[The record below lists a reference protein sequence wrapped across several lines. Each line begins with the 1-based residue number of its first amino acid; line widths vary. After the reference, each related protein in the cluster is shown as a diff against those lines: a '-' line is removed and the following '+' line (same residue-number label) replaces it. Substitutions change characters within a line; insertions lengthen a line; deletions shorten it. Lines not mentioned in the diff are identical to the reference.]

1 MSSKTKEKSFEPFRT
16 IIIAGALALMFRSL
30 LFEPFNIPSGSMIPT
45 LKVGDYL
52 FVSKFSYGYSRYSF
66 PFGIIPFDGRVMAG
80 EPERGDVVV
89 FRQPG
94 NEDVAFIKRIV
105 GLPGDDIQVK
115 RGALHI
121 NGTPVKREHED
132 VGTATDGF
140 SVMKYNDYVET
151 LPEGTSHSIR
161 EISDAGSLDNTR
173 VYSVPEGHYFVM
185 GDNRDNSNDS
195 RGWGFVPD
203 ENLVGKAF
211 MIWMVTPRMAAS
223 MRATSPMRALRR
235 ATASITT
242 VMASPT
248 RPSIWAPTSPTAV
261 RATKCVTRPTGRQ
274 SVLTASARLASARP
288 TSPTAI

>member
-66 PFGIIPFDGRVMAG
+66 PFGIIPFDGRVIAG

-115 RGALHI
+115 RGVLHI
-121 NGTPVKREHED
+121 HGTPVKREHED

-140 SVMKYNDYVET
+140 SVMKYDDYVET

-161 EISDAGSLDNTR
+161 EMSDAGSLDNTR
-173 VYSVPEGHYFVM
+173 VYSVPEGHYFMM

-195 RGWGFVPD
+195 RTSSVGLVPF
-203 ENLVGKAF
+203 ENFVGKAQF
-211 MIWMVTPRMAAS
+211 LFFS
-223 MRATSPMRALRR
+223 HN
-235 ATASITT
+235 
-242 VMASPT
+242 
-248 RPSIWAPTSPTAV
+248 
-261 RATKCVTRPTGRQ
+261 G
-274 SVLTASARLASARP
+274 SARLWEIWKWP
-288 TSPTAI
+288 FAIRYSRIGDSIH

>member
-66 PFGIIPFDGRVMAG
+66 PFGIIPFNGRVMAG

-115 RGALHI
+115 RGVLHI

-140 SVMKYNDYVET
+140 RVMKYDDYVET

-161 EISDAGSLDNTR
+161 EMSDAGSVSYTHL
-173 VYSVPEGHYFVM
+173 
-185 GDNRDNSNDS
+185 
-195 RGWGFVPD
+195 
-203 ENLVGKAF
+203 
-211 MIWMVTPRMAAS
+211 
-223 MRATSPMRALRR
+223 RAHETS
-235 ATASITT
+235 
-242 VMASPT
+242 
-248 RPSIWAPTSPTAV
+248 
-261 RATKCVTRPTGRQ
+261 
-274 SVLTASARLASARP
+274 
-288 TSPTAI
+288 

>member
-115 RGALHI
+115 RGVLHI

-140 SVMKYNDYVET
+140 SVMKYDDYVET

-161 EISDAGSLDNTR
+161 EMSDAGSLDNTR
-173 VYSVPEGHYFVM
+173 VYSVPEGHYFMM

-195 RGWGFVPD
+195 RTSSVGLVPF
-203 ENLVGKAF
+203 ENFIGKAQF
-211 MIWMVTPRMAAS
+211 LFFS
-223 MRATSPMRALRR
+223 HN
-235 ATASITT
+235 
-242 VMASPT
+242 
-248 RPSIWAPTSPTAV
+248 
-261 RATKCVTRPTGRQ
+261 G
-274 SVLTASARLASARP
+274 SARLWEIWKWP
-288 TSPTAI
+288 FAIRYSRIGDGIH

>member
-115 RGALHI
+115 QGVLHI
-121 NGTPVKREHED
+121 NGTPVKRGHED

-140 SVMKYNDYVET
+140 SVMKYDDYVET

-161 EISDAGSLDNTR
+161 EMSDAGSLDNTR
-173 VYSVPEGHYFVM
+173 VYSVPEGHYFMM

-195 RGWGFVPD
+195 RTSSVGLVPF
-203 ENLVGKAF
+203 ENFVGKAQF
-211 MIWMVTPRMAAS
+211 LFFS
-223 MRATSPMRALRR
+223 HN
-235 ATASITT
+235 
-242 VMASPT
+242 
-248 RPSIWAPTSPTAV
+248 
-261 RATKCVTRPTGRQ
+261 G
-274 SVLTASARLASARP
+274 SARLWEIWKWP
-288 TSPTAI
+288 FAIRYSRIGDGIH